1 MGKIAVEGMKFF
13 AYHGFYDHERE
24 YGNQF
29 TIDVY
34 VDTDLSK
41 AITQDELDATLDYEA
56 LYSIVR
62 QSMEHKYY
70 LLEHL
75 AGKIIASIHES
86 FPAIEHVKVRV
97 SKLNPPMKGEV
108 QRVYIELERSF
119 QV

>member
-1 MGKIAVEGMKFF
+1 MGRIAVEGMKFF

-29 TIDVY
+29 TIDIY

-41 AITQDELDATLDYEA
+41 AVDMDELDATLDYES
-56 LYSIVR
+56 LYAIVR
-62 QSMEHKYY
+62 QAMEHKYY

-75 AGKIIASIHES
+75 AGKIITNIHDS
-86 FPAIEHVKVRV
+86 FPDIEHVKVRV

-119 QV
+119 SK